1 MPLST
6 VPQFRQDVAFT
17 SVVAG
22 APVASTDWQRVAAVQ
37 NWIAGRGRQVIPTFK
52 PDHGSNKNTTFRYS
66 LYILPSYPTIDLVA
80 MAATKPLQT
89 VALPGSVPAPVPI
102 ALSVS
107 PRGAYS
113 SSAITLDLDIV
124 APINP
129 DITVESIAVYEIPR
143 AQIEQTALA
152 GGVDAIALAPS
163 QPITIASVD
172 AIRDAVDD
180 DVFGARVLAF
190 HAVPYSNGSG
200 TITTYATASTSATY
214 APVVG
219 GNGVPVLARKKRT
232 ADTTRTVKARCYGWV
247 TGATTG
253 EFRVT
258 SSVNGSSSAASFTS
272 TSPAWSSEITNLVV
286 DCEDLTTS
294 DGLQGGVFDELT
306 CEARRSAGAG
316 TVYVAGWIVYE

>member
-1 MPLST
+1 MPLSP

-52 PDHGSNKNTTFRYS
+52 PDHGSNKATTFRYS
-66 LYILPSYPTIDLVA
+66 LYILPSYSTIDLVA
-80 MAATKPLQT
+80 MAATNPLQT
-89 VALPGSVPAPVPI
+89 VVLPGSISAPVPI

-172 AIRDAVDD
+172 V
-180 DVFGARVLAF
+180 
-190 HAVPYSNGSG
+190 
-200 TITTYATASTSATY
+200 TITYAS
-214 APVVG
+214 P
-219 GNGVPVLARKKRT
+219 
-232 ADTTRTVKARCYGWV
+232 
-247 TGATTG
+247 
-253 EFRVT
+253 
-258 SSVNGSSSAASFTS
+258 SSSSLHMHRLFHHHKRIILIS
-272 TSPAWSSEITNLVV
+272 ITN
-286 DCEDLTTS
+286 TS
-294 DGLQGGVFDELT
+294 IVIPSINIINIIITIICIFSLIILIVIVILDESSL
-306 CEARRSAGAG
+306 SQS
-316 TVYVAGWIVYE
+316 